1 MKDYISKQIGERG
14 LDENK
19 QILIDF
25 SGENVMDEE
34 IMEAAKELGY
44 LAESAFKDTTD
55 EFRFGVPYGY
65 WWIYKEQVNSLTS
78 R

>member
-1 MKDYISKQIGERG
+1 MKDYISKQIEQRG

-25 SGENVMDEE
+25 NGENVTDEE

-44 LAESAFKDTTD
+44 SAESAFKDTTD
-55 EFRFGVPYGY
+55 EFCYGVPYGY
-65 WWIYKEQVNSLTS
+65 WWIYKEQ
-78 R
+78 

>member
-1 MKDYISKQIGERG
+1 MKDYIAKQIGERG

-25 SGENVMDEE
+25 NGSDATDEE
-34 IMEAAKELGY
+34 IIEAAKELGY

-55 EFRFGVPYGY
+55 EFCFGVPYGY
-65 WWIYKEQVNSLTS
+65 WWIYKEQ
-78 R
+78 

>member
-1 MKDYISKQIGERG
+1 MKDYILKQIGERG

-25 SGENVMDEE
+25 SGENPTDEE
-34 IMEAAKELGY
+34 IIEAAKELGY
-44 LAESAFKDTTD
+44 LAESAYKDTTD

-65 WWIYKEQVNSLTS
+65 WWIYKEV
-78 R
+78 